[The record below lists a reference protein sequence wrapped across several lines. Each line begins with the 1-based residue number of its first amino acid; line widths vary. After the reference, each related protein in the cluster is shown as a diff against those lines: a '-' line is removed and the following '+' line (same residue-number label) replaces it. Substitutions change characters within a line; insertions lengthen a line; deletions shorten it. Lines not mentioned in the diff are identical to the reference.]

1 MPGGSQL
8 SLLWNPGDSND
19 GMKEV
24 GKPRRGV
31 WGHVRSLE
39 LLQAQSPFLRGE
51 GDETRMF
58 GAARQWRPHVLAMSS
73 IPSMLVF

>member
-8 SLLWNPGDSND
+8 SLLWNLVDSND
-19 GMKEV
+19 GIKEV

-39 LLQAQSPFLRGE
+39 LLQAQSPFPRGE
-51 GDETRMF
+51 GDETRYSVRPGCGGLMF
-58 GAARQWRPHVLAMSS
+58 
-73 IPSMLVF
+73 